1 MFEGKVVY
9 QIYPKSFKDT
19 DGDGTGDLKGIISEL
34 DYLSLLGVDM
44 LWLTPVHLSPQKD
57 NGYDTQD
64 YTAIDPLFGTME
76 DVETLIS
83 EAKKLNIEIMFDM
96 VLNHTS
102 TAHEWFQKALKGDRK
117 YMDYYFFK
125 EQPTNWQS

>member
-44 LWLTPVHLSPQKD
+44 LWLTRVHLSPQKD

-64 YTAIDPLFGTME
+64 YTAIDPLFGRWRM
-76 DVETLIS
+76 
-83 EAKKLNIEIMFDM
+83 
-96 VLNHTS
+96 
-102 TAHEWFQKALKGDRK
+102 
-117 YMDYYFFK
+117 
-125 EQPTNWQS
+125 